1 MFDSSDSGEKK
12 GPFHRLTGRPFVSY
26 VSPRTAEL
34 QKDRDNRQQV
44 AATLSQQKKECD
56 QKIDLWTEEVG
67 RTNEELA
74 SLVAQETA
82 LERSLSEQ
90 RKYWTTPDIRNAPSG
105 MLGHVLRR
113 VPLVGTVMTLFN
125 VGQRGYQ
132 YRQTQNQQAEVRG
145 MIETNE
151 GYRYATENALAEIR
165 KDKSAFIK
173 KEKANWNQLENT
185 QNALNKSMFY
195 RSNTPTSKEKEK

>member
-1 MFDSSDSGEKK
+1 
-12 GPFHRLTGRPFVSY
+12 
-26 VSPRTAEL
+26 
-34 QKDRDNRQQV
+34 
-44 AATLSQQKKECD
+44 
-56 QKIDLWTEEVG
+56 
-67 RTNEELA
+67 
-74 SLVAQETA
+74 
-82 LERSLSEQ
+82 
-90 RKYWTTPDIRNAPSG
+90 
-105 MLGHVLRR
+105 
-113 VPLVGTVMTLFN
+113 MTLFN